1 MSRKKTFL
9 LAFAAAAM
17 LSLPL
22 HAQNLI
28 ARKAVPTNVKT
39 LNVAKSVDFAS
50 VPSENMLI
58 KAMEAGEM
66 SKAEFANLMNENIGK
81 PVVRNSVRKA
91 ENVDVLPYINPIATE
106 DAFNDLTIIDANND
120 ASTWSFF
127 STEPC
132 ARYKY
137 NKTNKGD
144 DWLVTP
150 GIKLVKDKKY
160 VFSVDARQYG
170 DMFPERLEVK
180 MAKVDGEVTAAS
192 AQQRNGGYRGDRI
205 FGKRV
210 CHFNE

>member
-1 MSRKKTFL
+1 
-9 LAFAAAAM
+9 M

-91 ENVDVLPYINPIATE
+91 ENVDVLPYIVSP
-106 DAFNDLTIIDANND
+106 
-120 ASTWSFF
+120 
-127 STEPC
+127 
-132 ARYKY
+132 
-137 NKTNKGD
+137 
-144 DWLVTP
+144 
-150 GIKLVKDKKY
+150 
-160 VFSVDARQYG
+160 
-170 DMFPERLEVK
+170 
-180 MAKVDGEVTAAS
+180 
-192 AQQRNGGYRGDRI
+192 
-205 FGKRV
+205 
-210 CHFNE
+210 